1 MPKEQPN
8 KPDKREKIIKVSLQ
22 LFAKHGYDATT
33 IRMIAQESGI
43 SLGLLYT
50 YFDGKNAVLKEIFD
64 TTLVDIKKS
73 LTITE
78 EFSKPERRFEHFV
91 EQMFQVVHKNLMFY
105 RLLYSVRMQPSV
117 QKLFLKEL
125 NALHAFIMASLE
137 ALLKELGVPNHKQ
150 EAILLYACLDG
161 GSNQYVLHSR
171 SYPIEEVKKSIFQR
185 FTS

>member
-1 MPKEQPN
+1 MVKEQLT
-8 KPDKREKIIKVSLQ
+8 KPDKREKIVKVSLQ

-64 TTLVDIKKS
+64 ISLIDIKKS

-78 EFSKPERRFEHFV
+78 DFSKPERKFEHFV
-91 EQMFQVVHKNLMFY
+91 DQLFQVVHKNLMFY
-105 RLLYSVRMQPSV
+105 RLFYSVRMQPSV

-125 NALHAFIMASLE
+125 NAFNAFIMATLE
-137 ALLKELGVPNHKQ
+137 ALLKELGVANHKQ

-161 GSNQYVLHSR
+161 SGNQYVLHSR
-171 SYPIEEVKKSIFQR
+171 SYPIEEVKKSIFKR